1 MISEKLSVIIIAL
14 LFINYIIIWYI
25 KDSAYKKGVKKGE
38 FEVVKSMFDTA
49 TWMGT
54 QKDKSSYNTLF
65 LFASKYKKYGYVS
78 SDNFRAKILS
88 VNNSKRITDLS
99 KNELEQLI

>member
-1 MISEKLSVIIIAL
+1 MLEYS
-14 LFINYIIIWYI
+14 F
-25 KDSAYKKGVKKGE
+25 KKGE
-38 FEVVKSMFDTA
+38 FEVVRSMFDTA

-88 VNNSKRITDLS
+88 VNNSKRITDLP
-99 KNELEQLI
+99 KNELEQLIK